1 MRNKGLAALLLSGTA
16 LAVASPLFK
25 GATNVLAAGIEG
37 ASLPSGWTLK
47 TLDDSGS
54 TEVTTPYLT
63 GVAYKDNI
71 KGNSIKLS
79 RKQSANKLYALSDS
93 FAAEADTSY
102 KIEFFYRNE
111 CLDDPENVL
120 SVTVLETLT
129 DGSVVSAVAAT
140 KNGRNSAWTSVSGY
154 YSTSVNCE
162 SLQIRIA
169 AEGYGDF
176 YVNDITLKG
185 RPAPFVPV
193 SNYTMMDVEDKE
205 PFYSL
210 NVSRLTDDCYRG
222 ERALAL
228 DQSGFRSCIGFL
240 PVGFYTMKFRY
251 KSVAGQRISVRLDNV
266 TMAGQ
271 RSWNGA
277 PVTGTTEGWAEYS
290 YRFQKSATVE
300 CDISWFG
307 IFAYGDYTIDDLAIY
322 DDEGFNYVTNGTFEG
337 YDLDGINLIGNASIS
352 EDKDGVLSYS
362 GSYNNFHLNRETG
375 VEFDSSAMN
384 LEEGKRY
391 TLSYDVRNGY
401 GDSCGIASY
410 NGVSITSGVGGNPPV
425 AWERKEGSFT
435 AINGQSLTLSLGQM
449 GVSRVCYIRNVSI
462 KDEEGNECLLS
473 QPKVHV
479 TDESQIGENIFN
491 GGSFDYTFSENPE
504 SSSTFSD
511 DSFDEDSSSDSSS
524 SIWNPSTSSSNP
536 SSSGSSK
543 EDETK
548 DDDEGNGDNG
558 LVIGIG
564 ATLVAL
570 ATAGLAV
577 SIVFLLKGRKHD

>member
-16 LAVASPLFK
+16 LAVASPLFI

-37 ASLPSGWTLK
+37 TSLPDGWTIK

-54 TEVTTPYLT
+54 TEVTTSYLT
-63 GVAYKDNI
+63 GVAYKDNL
-71 KGNSIKLS
+71 KGNSLKLS
-79 RKQSANKLYALSDS
+79 RKQSAYKLYALSDS
-93 FAAEADTSY
+93 FAAETDTSY

-111 CLDDPENVL
+111 CLDDPENIL

-129 DGSVVSAVAAT
+129 DGSVISAVAAS
-140 KNGRNSAWTSVSGY
+140 KSGRNSVWTSVSGY
-154 YSTSVNCE
+154 YSTSTDCE

-176 YVNDITLKG
+176 YVNDMTLKG

-193 SNYTMMDVEDKE
+193 SNYTMMDLEDQE

-210 NVSRLTDDCYRG
+210 NVSTLTDDCYRG

-228 DQSGFRSCIGFL
+228 DNSGFRTCIGFL

-277 PVTGTTEGWAEYS
+277 PVTGTTEGWTEYT
-290 YRFQKSATVE
+290 YRFQKSATVA

-307 IFAYGDYTIDDLAIY
+307 LYAYGDYTIDDLAIY
-322 DDEGFNYVTNGTFEG
+322 DDDGFNYVTNGTFEG
-337 YDLDGINLIGNASIS
+337 YDLNGINLIGNASIS
-352 EDKDGVLSYS
+352 EDKDGALSYS
-362 GSYNNFHLNRETG
+362 GSYNNFHLNREAA
-375 VEFDSSAMN
+375 VELDSSAMN

-401 GDSCGIASY
+401 GDSCGTASY
-410 NGVSITSGVGGNPPV
+410 NGAVITSGVGGNPSPTWV
-425 AWERKEGSFT
+425 TKEGEFT
-435 AINGQSLTLSLGQM
+435 AVNGKSLTLSLGQM
-449 GVSRVCYIRNVSI
+449 GESRVCYMRNVSV
-462 KDEEGNECLLS
+462 KDNEGNECLLS

-491 GGSFDYTFSENPE
+491 AGSFDYTFPDVPL

-524 SIWNPSTSSSNP
+524 SIWDP
-536 SSSGSSK
+536 SSSSSPSSSK
-543 EDETK
+543 PSEDKPGET
-548 DDDEGNGDNG
+548 NSSGDNNG
-558 LVIGIG
+558 FIVGIG
-564 ATLVAL
+564 ATLIVL
-570 ATAGLAV
+570 ATGGLVV
-577 SIVFLLKGRKHD
+577 SLVFLLKGKKHD

>member
-25 GATNVLAAGIEG
+25 GSTNVLAAGIEG
-37 ASLPSGWTLK
+37 TSLPSGWTLK
-47 TLDDSGS
+47 TLDDSGLN
-54 TEVTTPYLT
+54 EVTTPYLT
-63 GVAYKDNI
+63 GVAYKDSL
-71 KGNSIKLS
+71 KGNSLKLS
-79 RKQSANKLYALSDS
+79 RKQSAYKLHALSDS
-93 FAAEADTSY
+93 LAAEADTSY

-111 CLDDPENVL
+111 CLDDPENIL

-129 DGSVVSAVAAT
+129 DGSTVSAVAAS
-140 KNGRNSAWTSVSGY
+140 KSGRNSVWTSVSGY
-154 YSTSVNCE
+154 YSTSVDCE

-176 YVNDITLKG
+176 YVNGITLKG

-210 NVSRLTDDCYRG
+210 NVSQLTDDCYRG

-228 DQSGFRSCIGFL
+228 DNSGFRTCIGFL

-266 TMAGQ
+266 TMAGV

-290 YRFQKSATVE
+290 YRFQKSATVA

-307 IFAYGDYTIDDLAIY
+307 IYAYGDYTIDDLAIY
-322 DDEGFNYVTNGTFEG
+322 DDNGFNYVTNGTFEG

-352 EDKDGVLSYS
+352 EDKDGALSYS
-362 GSYNNFHLNRETG
+362 GSYNNFHLNREAA
-375 VEFDSSAMN
+375 VELDSSSMN

-391 TLSYDVRNGY
+391 TLSYDVMNGY
-401 GDSCGIASY
+401 GDSCGVASY
-410 NGVSITSGVGGNPPV
+410 NGVAITSGVGGTPPE
-425 AWERKEGSFT
+425 AWARKEGQFT
-435 AINGQSLTLSLGQM
+435 AVGGKSLSLSLGQM
-449 GVSRVCYIRNVSI
+449 GVPRVCYIRNVSI
-462 KDEEGNECLLS
+462 KDEEGNECAVP

-479 TDESQIGENIFN
+479 TDESQVGENIFN
-491 GGSFDYTFSENPE
+491 AGSFDYTFPENPE
-504 SSSTFSD
+504 SSSSIFSD

-524 SIWNPSTSSSNP
+524 SIWNPSTSSSST
-536 SSSGSSK
+536 SSSKANEDKSEETNSNSGS
-543 EDETK
+543 DA
-548 DDDEGNGDNG
+548 
-558 LVIGIG
+558 LIIGIG
-564 ATLVAL
+564 ATLIAL
-570 ATAGLAV
+570 ATGGLAV
-577 SIVFLLKGRKHD
+577 SLVFLLKGKKHD